1 MAEVDVYTGQGSQPA
16 LTGRLSASQ
25 QHHVFSY
32 RHDAREALSLTMPLR
47 HESYSY
53 AQLHP
58 IFQMNLPEGALRE
71 ALERM
76 TAKQYGS
83 DDLTLLTIL
92 GTHQIGR
99 MTYALADHPLP
110 LVGDKPLGL
119 DDLLHSHD
127 ANLFGE
133 LLQRYAQQSGV
144 AGVQPKILLDLQ
156 GHLTL
161 SLEHYIVKSWGA
173 DYPHLGCNE
182 YLCMSIAK
190 DAGLTV
196 PVFHLSDNAKMLI
209 SQRFDIDSN
218 GEALGFEDFC
228 VLQARGTKQKYDS
241 SLESCAN
248 TIRQFVS
255 AKHQRQALHDLYKL
269 TYLNVRIRN
278 GDAHLKNLGVLYQHL
293 HDFRQGEMPVVT
305 RTLAPVF
312 DLVSTVPYL
321 PHDTM
326 ALTLTGSKR
335 WPKRK
340 VLHTFARHHCLLD
353 TQQIEESDAA
363 VEQAVQ
369 ENLPLLERLQ
379 QQHEGF
385 APIAERLYALLA
397 TTSADAHKHHPTNP
411 ASFAE

>member
-1 MAEVDVYTGQGSQPA
+1 
-16 LTGRLSASQ
+16 ASQ
-25 QHHVFSY
+25 QQYSFSY
-32 RHDAREALSLTMPLR
+32 RHDAPEALSLTMPLR
-47 HESYSY
+47 HESYSHT
-53 AQLHP
+53 QLHP

-99 MTYALADHPLP
+99 MAYTLADQPLS
-110 LVGDKPLGL
+110 LADDKPLGL
-119 DDLLHSHD
+119 ADLLHSHD

-156 GHLTL
+156 VHLTFP
-161 SLEHYIVKSWGA
+161 LEHYIVKSWGA

-190 DAGLTV
+190 DAGLSV
-196 PVFHLSDNAKMLI
+196 PVFHLSDNAKLLI

-228 VLQARGTKQKYDS
+228 VLQAKGTKQKYDS

-255 AKHQRQALHDLYKL
+255 AEHQAQALYDLYKL
-269 TYLNVRIRN
+269 SYLNVRIRN
-278 GDAHLKNLGVLYQHL
+278 GDAHLKNLGVLYRDL
-293 HDFRQGEMPVVT
+293 HDFRRGEVPSVT

-340 VLHTFARHHCLLD
+340 VLQAFAKQHCLLD
-353 TQQIEESDAA
+353 AQQIGEIEAA
-363 VEQAVQ
+363 VERAIGQ
-369 ENLPLLERLQ
+369 NLSLLERLQ
-379 QQHEGF
+379 QQYAGF
-385 APIAERLYALLA
+385 APLAERLHTLLV
-397 TTSADAHKHHPTNP
+397 TPLP
-411 ASFAE
+411 

>member
-1 MAEVDVYTGQGSQPA
+1 MAEVDVYTGHGSQPT

-25 QHHVFSY
+25 PHHVFSY

-53 AQLHP
+53 GQLHP

-83 DDLTLLTIL
+83 DDLTLLTLL

-99 MTYALADHPLP
+99 VAYALADQPLRNPVDQP
-110 LVGDKPLGL
+110 LTLSN
-119 DDLLHSHD
+119 LLSNHD
-127 ANLFGE
+127 VNLFSE

-144 AGVQPKILLDLQ
+144 AGVQPKVLLDLQ
-156 GHLTL
+156 GHLTFP
-161 SLEHYIVKSWGA
+161 LEHYIVKSWGA

-190 DAGLTV
+190 DAGLNV
-196 PVFHLSDNAKMLI
+196 PVFYLSDNAKLLI

-218 GEALGFEDFC
+218 GNAVGFEDFC
-228 VLQARGTKQKYDS
+228 VLQAKGTKQKYDS
-241 SLESCAN
+241 SLESCTN

-255 AKHQRQALHDLYKL
+255 QEHQPQALRDFYKL

-278 GDAHLKNLGVLYQHL
+278 GDAHLKNLGVLYPHL
-293 HDFRQGEMPVVT
+293 QGFQTGNMPT
-305 RTLAPVF
+305 SSRTLAPVF

-340 VLHTFARHHCLLD
+340 VLHTFAKQHCQLD
-353 TQQIEESDAA
+353 ARQIEEIEAT
-363 VEQAVQ
+363 VEQAIQ
-369 ENLPLLERLQ
+369 QNERLLETLQ
-379 QQHEGF
+379 HRYPDF
-385 APIAERLYALLA
+385 LPIAERLASLLL
-397 TTSADAHKHHPTNP
+397 NRQ
-411 ASFAE
+411 

>member
-1 MAEVDVYTGQGSQPA
+1 MAEVDVYTGHGSPGIA
-16 LTGRLSASQ
+16 GRLSASQ
-25 QHHVFSY
+25 QQYVFSY
-32 RHDAREALSLTMPLR
+32 RHDAREAVSLTMPLR
-47 HESYSY
+47 HASYGY
-53 AQLHP
+53 GQLHP

-99 MTYALADHPLP
+99 IAYALADQPFVTP
-110 LVGDKPLGL
+110 ADKPLAL
-119 DDLLHSHD
+119 DDLLHNQD
-127 ANLFGE
+127 ANLFTE
-133 LLQRYAQQSGV
+133 LLQRYARQSGV
-144 AGVQPKILLDLQ
+144 AGVQPKVLLDLQ
-156 GHLTL
+156 GHLAL
-161 SLEHYIVKSWGA
+161 PLEHYIVKSWGD

-182 YLCMSIAK
+182 YVCMSIAR
-190 DAGLTV
+190 DAGLQV
-196 PVFHLSDNAKMLI
+196 PTFYLSDDARLLI
-209 SQRFDIDSN
+209 SQRFDIDSH

-228 VLQARGTKQKYDS
+228 VLQAKGTKQKYDS

-255 AKHQRQALHDLYKL
+255 PEQQPQALHDLYKL
-269 TYLNVRIRN
+269 SYLNVRVRN
-278 GDAHLKNLGVLYQHL
+278 GDAHLKNLGVLYSCLQ
-293 HDFRQGEMPVVT
+293 DFRAGEIPAMI

-340 VLHTFARHHCLLD
+340 VLHNFARHHCQLD
-353 TQQIEESDAA
+353 AQQIAASDAA
-363 VEQAVQ
+363 VEQAIQ
-369 ENLPLLERLQ
+369 QNLPLLERLQ
-379 QQHEGF
+379 QQYVGF
-385 APIAERLYALLA
+385 APIAERLHTLLV
-397 TTSADAHKHHPTNP
+397 TPLP
-411 ASFAE
+411 

>member
-1 MAEVDVYTGQGSQPA
+1 MAEVDVYIGHGLQPA

-25 QHHVFSY
+25 SQHIFSY
-32 RHDAREALSLTMPLR
+32 RHDADEAVSLTMPLR
-47 HESYSY
+47 HESYGY
-53 AQLHP
+53 GQLHP

-83 DDLTLLTIL
+83 DDLTLLTLL

-99 MTYALADHPLP
+99 IAYALADQPLHSP
-110 LVGDKPLGL
+110 TDKPLTL
-119 DDLLHSHD
+119 QALLNSAN
-127 ANLFGE
+127 ANLFSE

-144 AGVQPKILLDLQ
+144 AGVQPKVLLDLQ

-161 SLEHYIVKSWGA
+161 PLERYIVKSWGA

-182 YLCMSIAK
+182 YLCLSIAK

-196 PVFHLSDNAKMLI
+196 PVFYLSDNAKLLI
-209 SQRFDIDSN
+209 SQRFDIDDK

-228 VLQARGTKQKYDS
+228 VLQGKGTKQKYDS

-255 AKHQRQALHDLYKL
+255 QDYQPQALQDFYKL
-269 TYLNVRIRN
+269 SYLNVRIRN
-278 GDAHLKNLGVLYQHL
+278 GDAHLKNLGVLYSHL
-293 HDFRQGEMPVVT
+293 QAFRLGEIPTIT

-340 VLHTFARHHCLLD
+340 VLHVFAKQHCQLG
-353 TQQIEESDAA
+353 TRQIDELEAA
-363 VEQAVQ
+363 VEHAIQQ
-369 ENLPLLERLQ
+369 NMGLLHTLQ
-379 QQHEGF
+379 QRYPEF
-385 APIAERLYALLA
+385 VPIAERL
-397 TTSADAHKHHPTNP
+397 ADVLSKP
-411 ASFAE
+411 

>member
-1 MAEVDVYTGQGSQPA
+1 MAAVDVYTGQHHQPMPA
-16 LTGRLSASQ
+16 GRLSASQ

-47 HESYSY
+47 RESYSHT
-53 AQLHP
+53 QLHP

-83 DDLTLLTIL
+83 DDLILLTIL

-99 MTYALADHPLP
+99 MAYALADQPLRM
-110 LVGDKPLGL
+110 VGDKPLGL

-127 ANLFGE
+127 ADLFGE

-156 GHLTL
+156 AHLTL
-161 SLEHYIVKSWGA
+161 PLEHYIVKSWGE

-196 PVFHLSDNAKMLI
+196 PVFHLSDNAKLLI

-228 VLQARGTKQKYDS
+228 VLQAKGTKQKYDS

-255 AKHQRQALHDLYKL
+255 AEHQAQALSDLYKL
-269 TYLNVRIRN
+269 SYLNVRIRN
-278 GDAHLKNLGVLYQHL
+278 GDAHLKNLGVLYRDL
-293 HDFRQGEMPVVT
+293 HGFQRGEVPSVT

-312 DLVSTVPYL
+312 DLVSTAAILIL
-321 PHDTM
+321 PPTTQSRRLDVV
-326 ALTLTGSKR
+326 ALN
-335 WPKRK
+335 P
-340 VLHTFARHHCLLD
+340 
-353 TQQIEESDAA
+353 
-363 VEQAVQ
+363 
-369 ENLPLLERLQ
+369 
-379 QQHEGF
+379 
-385 APIAERLYALLA
+385 
-397 TTSADAHKHHPTNP
+397 PT
-411 ASFAE
+411 

>member
-1 MAEVDVYTGQGSQPA
+1 MAAVDVYTGHHQPTPA
-16 LTGRLSASQ
+16 GRLSASQ
-25 QHHVFSY
+25 QQYVFSY
-32 RHDAREALSLTMPLR
+32 RHDAHEALSLTMPLC
-47 HESYSY
+47 HESYGY

-99 MTYALADHPLP
+99 MAYALADQPLP
-110 LVGDKPLGL
+110 LAGDKPLGL

-156 GHLTL
+156 GHLTF
-161 SLEHYIVKSWGA
+161 SLEHYIVKSWGE

-196 PVFHLSDNAKMLI
+196 PVFHLSDNAKLLI

-228 VLQARGTKQKYDS
+228 VLQAKGTKQKYDS

-255 AKHQRQALHDLYKL
+255 AEHQAQALYDWYKL
-269 TYLNVRIRN
+269 SYLNVRIRN
-278 GDAHLKNLGVLYQHL
+278 GDAHLKNLGVLYRDL
-293 HDFRQGEMPVVT
+293 HGFQRGDVPSVT

-340 VLHTFARHHCLLD
+340 VLHAFAKQHCQLD
-353 TQQIEESDAA
+353 AQQIGKIEAA
-363 VEQAVQ
+363 VDEAIRQ
-369 ENLPLLERLQ
+369 NLPLLERLQ
-379 QQHEGF
+379 QQYEGF
-385 APIAERLYALLA
+385 VPIAERLHSLLV
-397 TTSADAHKHHPTNP
+397 TPLP
-411 ASFAE
+411 

>member
-1 MAEVDVYTGQGSQPA
+1 MAEVDVYTGHGAQPA
-16 LTGRLSASQ
+16 IVGRLSASQ

-99 MTYALADHPLP
+99 MAYALADQPLRNPTDQP
-110 LVGDKPLGL
+110 LTLQA
-119 DDLLHSHD
+119 LLNNPD
-127 ANLFGE
+127 ANLFSE

-144 AGVQPKILLDLQ
+144 AGVQPKVLLDLQ
-156 GHLTL
+156 GHLTFP
-161 SLEHYIVKSWGA
+161 LEHYIVKSWGE

-196 PVFHLSDNAKMLI
+196 PVYYLSDNAKLLI
-209 SQRFDIDSN
+209 SQRFDIDSH

-228 VLQARGTKQKYDS
+228 VLQAKSTKQKYDS

-255 AKHQRQALHDLYKL
+255 AAHQAQALHDLYKL

-278 GDAHLKNLGVLYQHL
+278 GDAHLKNLGVLYSRLQ
-293 HDFRQGEMPVVT
+293 DFRVGEIPAMT

-353 TQQIEESDAA
+353 TQQIEASDAA
-363 VEQAVQ
+363 VEKAIQQ
-369 ENLPLLERLQ
+369 NLPLLERLQ
-379 QQHEGF
+379 QQYTGF
-385 APIAERLYALLA
+385 APIAERLYMLLENQ
-397 TTSADAHKHHPTNP
+397 AHQQG
-411 ASFAE
+411 

>member
-1 MAEVDVYTGQGSQPA
+1 MAEVDVYTGHGSPT
-16 LTGRLSASQ
+16 LSGRLSASLQ
-25 QHHVFSY
+25 QHIFSY
-32 RHDAREALSLTMPLR
+32 RHDASEAVSLTMPLR
-47 HESYSY
+47 HESYHY

-99 MTYALADHPLP
+99 IAYALAGQALP
-110 LVGDKPLGL
+110 VSGDPTLTL
-119 DDLLHSHD
+119 DKLLHTHD
-127 ANLFGE
+127 PSLFSE

-144 AGVQPKILLDLQ
+144 AGVQPKVLLDLQ
-156 GHLTL
+156 AHLTL
-161 SLEHYIVKSWGA
+161 PLEHYIVKSWGE

-182 YLCMSIAK
+182 YVCMSIAK
-190 DAGLTV
+190 DAGLNV
-196 PVFHLSDNAKMLI
+196 PVFYLSDNAKLLI
-209 SQRFDIDSN
+209 SQRFDIDAQ

-228 VLQARGTKQKYDS
+228 VLQAKGTKQKYDS

-255 AKHQRQALHDLYKL
+255 AEHQPQALYDLYKL
-269 TYLNVRIRN
+269 SYLNVRIRN
-278 GDAHLKNLGVLYQHL
+278 GDAHLKNLGVLYQVPHI
-293 HDFRQGEMPVVT
+293 T

-340 VLHTFARHHCLLD
+340 VLQAFAKQHCQLNS
-353 TQQIEESDAA
+353 QQISEIEES
-363 VEQAVQ
+363 VEQAIQRNLGLLVQ
-369 ENLPLLERLQ
+369 LQ
-379 QQHEGF
+379 QRYAGF
-385 APIAERLYALLA
+385 LPIGERLYATLTQA
-397 TTSADAHKHHPTNP
+397 W
-411 ASFAE
+411 

>member
-1 MAEVDVYTGQGSQPA
+1 MAAVDVYTGHHRPSPA
-16 LTGRLSASQ
+16 GRLSASQ
-25 QHHVFSY
+25 QQYHFSY
-32 RHDAREALSLTMPLR
+32 RHDAPEALSLTMPLR
-47 HESYSY
+47 HESYSH

-99 MTYALADHPLP
+99 MAYALADQPLP
-110 LVGDKPLGL
+110 TPGDKPLGL

-156 GHLTL
+156 GHLTFP
-161 SLEHYIVKSWGA
+161 LEHYIVKSWGA

-190 DAGLTV
+190 DAGLSV
-196 PVFHLSDNAKMLI
+196 PVFHLSDNAKLLI

-228 VLQARGTKQKYDS
+228 VLQAKGTKQKYDS

-255 AKHQRQALHDLYKL
+255 TEHQAQALADWYKL
-269 TYLNVRIRN
+269 SYLNVRLRN
-278 GDAHLKNLGVLYQHL
+278 GDAHLKNLGVLYRDL
-293 HDFRQGEMPVVT
+293 HAFRRGEVPSVT

-340 VLHTFARHHCLLD
+340 VLQAFAKQHCQLAA
-353 TQQIEESDAA
+353 QQIGEIEAA
-363 VEQAVQ
+363 VEQAIRQ
-369 ENLPLLERLQ
+369 NLPLLERLQ
-379 QQHEGF
+379 QQYAGF
-385 APIAERLYALLA
+385 APIGEGLHTLLL
-397 TTSADAHKHHPTNP
+397 TPLP
-411 ASFAE
+411 

>member
-1 MAEVDVYTGQGSQPA
+1 MAEVDVYTGHGSQPA
-16 LTGRLSASQ
+16 LTGRLSANQ
-25 QHHVFSY
+25 QQHVFSY

-99 MTYALADHPLP
+99 MAYALADQPLCHLTDQP
-110 LVGDKPLGL
+110 LTLQA
-119 DDLLHSHD
+119 LLNNPD
-127 ANLFGE
+127 ANLFSE

-144 AGVQPKILLDLQ
+144 AGVQPKVLLDLQ

-161 SLEHYIVKSWGA
+161 PLEHYIVKSWGA

-196 PVFHLSDNAKMLI
+196 PVCYFSDNAKLLI

-228 VLQARGTKQKYDS
+228 VLQAKSTKQKYDS

-255 AKHQRQALHDLYKL
+255 AEHQAQALHDLYKL

-278 GDAHLKNLGVLYQHL
+278 GDAHLNNLGVLYSRLQ
-293 HDFRQGEMPVVT
+293 DFRVGEIPAMT

-326 ALTLTGSKR
+326 ALTLTDSKR

-340 VLHTFARHHCLLD
+340 VLHTFARYHCLLD
-353 TQQIEESDAA
+353 TQQIEESEAA
-363 VEQAVQ
+363 VEQAIQ
-369 ENLPLLERLQ
+369 QNLPLLERFQ
-379 QQHEGF
+379 QQYAGF
-385 APIAERLYALLA
+385 EPIAERLYALLA
-397 TTSADAHKHHPTNP
+397 TTSADAHKLHPKNP

>member
-1 MAEVDVYTGQGSQPA
+1 MAEVDVYTGHGTQPA
-16 LTGRLSASQ
+16 PAGRLSASQ
-25 QHHVFSY
+25 QQHVFSY
-32 RHDAREALSLTMPLR
+32 RHDACEALSLTMPLR
-47 HESYSY
+47 HESYNY
-53 AQLHP
+53 GQLHP
-58 IFQMNLPEGALRE
+58 IFEMNLPEGALRE

-99 MTYALADHPLP
+99 IAYALADQPLRLPSDNP
-110 LVGDKPLGL
+110 LTLQ
-119 DDLLHSHD
+119 DLLNNPD
-127 ANLFGE
+127 ANLFSE

-144 AGVQPKILLDLQ
+144 AGVQPKVLLDLQ
-156 GHLTL
+156 GHLTFPV
-161 SLEHYIVKSWGA
+161 EHYIVKSWGA

-190 DAGLTV
+190 DAGLNV
-196 PVFHLSDNAKMLI
+196 PIFYLSDNAKLLV
-209 SQRFDIDSN
+209 SQRFDIGSD

-228 VLQARGTKQKYDS
+228 VLQAKGTKQKYDS
-241 SLESCAN
+241 SLESCTN

-255 AKHQRQALHDLYKL
+255 PEHQGKALYDLFKL
-269 TYLNVRIRN
+269 TYLNIRIRN
-278 GDAHLKNLGVLYQHL
+278 GDAHLKNLGVLYPNL
-293 HDFRQGEMPVVT
+293 QGLRSGETPSIS

-340 VLHTFARHHCLLD
+340 VLHTFAKQHCQLD
-353 TQQIEESDAA
+353 TQKIAEIEAA
-363 VEQAVQ
+363 VEQAIQ
-369 ENLPLLERLQ
+369 QNLALLGQLQ
-379 QQHEGF
+379 QQYADFTLVSEQ
-385 APIAERLYALLA
+385 LYTVLTQPML
-397 TTSADAHKHHPTNP
+397 
-411 ASFAE
+411 

>member
-1 MAEVDVYTGQGSQPA
+1 MAEVDVYTGHGSQPA

-25 QHHVFSY
+25 QQYVFSY

-53 AQLHP
+53 GQLHP

-99 MTYALADHPLP
+99 MAYALADQPLRHPTDQP
-110 LVGDKPLGL
+110 LTLQA
-119 DDLLHSHD
+119 LLNNPD
-127 ANLFGE
+127 ANLFSE

-161 SLEHYIVKSWGA
+161 PLEHYIVKSWGA

-190 DAGLTV
+190 DAGLSV
-196 PVFHLSDNAKMLI
+196 PVCYLSDNAKLLI

-228 VLQARGTKQKYDS
+228 VLQAKSTKQKYDS

-255 AKHQRQALHDLYKL
+255 PEHQRQALHDLYKL

-278 GDAHLKNLGVLYQHL
+278 GDAHLKNLGVLYSRLQ
-293 HDFRQGEMPVVT
+293 DFRVGEIPAMI

-340 VLHTFARHHCLLD
+340 VLHNFARNHCLLD
-353 TQQIEESDAA
+353 AQHIEASEAA
-363 VEQAVQ
+363 VEQAIQ
-369 ENLPLLERLQ
+369 QNLPLLERLQ
-379 QQHEGF
+379 QQSVGF
-385 APIAERLYALLA
+385 VPIAERLHTLLV
-397 TTSADAHKHHPTNP
+397 TSLL
-411 ASFAE
+411 

>member
-1 MAEVDVYTGQGSQPA
+1 MADVDVYSGHDKQAVLS
-16 LTGRLSASQ
+16 GRLSASQ
-25 QHHVFSY
+25 QRHVFSY
-32 RHDAREALSLTMPLR
+32 RHDAQEALSLTMPLR
-47 HESYSY
+47 YESYSY
-53 AQLHP
+53 ESLHP

-99 MTYALADHPLP
+99 IAYALADQPLRHPTEQP
-110 LVGDKPLGL
+110 LSLQA
-119 DDLLHSHD
+119 LLNNPDTH
-127 ANLFGE
+127 LFSE

-144 AGVQPKILLDLQ
+144 AGVQPKVLLDLQ

-161 SLEHYIVKSWGA
+161 PLEHYIVKSWGD
-173 DYPHLGCNE
+173 DYPQLGCNE

-190 DAGLTV
+190 AAGLTV
-196 PVFHLSDNAKMLI
+196 PAFYLSDNARLFI

-218 GEALGFEDFC
+218 GQALGFEDFC
-228 VLQARGTKQKYDS
+228 VLQAKGTKQKYDS

-255 AKHQRQALHDLYKL
+255 TEYQAQALHELYKL

-278 GDAHLKNLGVLYQHL
+278 GDAHLKNLGVLYQNL
-293 HDFRQGEMPVVT
+293 HGFRQGEMPVIT

-321 PHDTM
+321 PNDTM

-353 TQQIEESDAA
+353 TQHIEESEAA
-363 VEQAVQ
+363 VEQAIQ
-369 ENLPLLERLQ
+369 ENLPLLQHLQ
-379 QQHEGF
+379 QQYTGF
-385 APIAERLYALLA
+385 APFAERL
-397 TTSADAHKHHPTNP
+397 HKVLVTPLP
-411 ASFAE
+411 

>member
-1 MAEVDVYTGQGSQPA
+1 MADVDVYTGRGAQP
-16 LTGRLSASQ
+16 LLSGRLSASQ
-25 QHHVFSY
+25 QRYVFSY

-47 HESYSY
+47 HESYRY

-83 DDLTLLTIL
+83 DDLTLLTLL

-99 MTYALADHPLP
+99 IAYARADQPLQHPSEQP
-110 LVGDKPLGL
+110 LTLQA
-119 DDLLHSHD
+119 LLNNPD
-127 ANLFGE
+127 VNLFSE

-161 SLEHYIVKSWGA
+161 PLEHYIVKSWGA

-196 PVFHLSDNAKMLI
+196 PVFYLSDNAKLFI
-209 SQRFDIDSN
+209 TKRFDIDSN
-218 GEALGFEDFC
+218 GVALGFEDFC
-228 VLQARGTKQKYDS
+228 VLQAKGTKQKYDS

-255 AKHQRQALHDLYKL
+255 TEHQAQALYDLYKL

-278 GDAHLKNLGVLYQHL
+278 GDAHLKNLGILYSHL
-293 HDFRQGEMPVVT
+293 QDFRVGELPAMT

-340 VLHTFARHHCLLD
+340 VLHTFAKQHCLLAMR
-353 TQQIEESDAA
+353 QIEEIEAA
-363 VEQAVQ
+363 VEQAIQ
-369 ENLPLLERLQ
+369 QNLLLLDRLQ
-379 QQHEGF
+379 QQYAGF
-385 APIAERLYALLA
+385 EPIAERLHTLLRMPLA
-397 TTSADAHKHHPTNP
+397 
-411 ASFAE
+411 

>member
-1 MAEVDVYTGQGSQPA
+1 MAEVDVYTGHHAPVLA
-16 LTGRLSASQ
+16 GRLSASQ
-25 QHHVFSY
+25 QHVFSY
-32 RHDAREALSLTMPLR
+32 RHDAGEALSLTMPLR

-83 DDLTLLTIL
+83 DDLTLLTLL

-99 MTYALADHPLP
+99 IAYALAEQPLHQPADQP
-110 LVGDKPLGL
+110 LTLPA
-119 DDLLHSHD
+119 LLNSPD
-127 ANLFGE
+127 ANLFSE
-133 LLQRYAQQSGV
+133 LLQRYARQSGV
-144 AGVQPKILLDLQ
+144 AGVQPKVLLDLQ

-161 SLEHYIVKSWGA
+161 PLEHYIVKSWGA

-190 DAGLTV
+190 DAGLSV
-196 PVFHLSDNAKMLI
+196 PVCYLSDNARLLI
-209 SQRFDIDSN
+209 SQRFDIDSH
-218 GEALGFEDFC
+218 GTALGFEDFC
-228 VLQARGTKQKYDS
+228 VLQAKGTKQKYDS

-255 AKHQRQALHDLYKL
+255 AEHQRQALHDLYKL

-278 GDAHLKNLGVLYQHL
+278 GDAHLKNLGVLYRDLQG
-293 HDFRQGEMPVVT
+293 FRQGEVPVIT

-340 VLHTFARHHCLLD
+340 VLHTFAKQHCLLD
-353 TQQIEESDAA
+353 TQRIAEIETA
-363 VEQAVQ
+363 VEQAIQ
-369 ENLPLLERLQ
+369 QNLPLLAHLQ
-379 QQHEGF
+379 QQHAGF
-385 APIAERLYALLA
+385 APIAECLHTLLQ
-397 TTSADAHKHHPTNP
+397 TPLR
-411 ASFAE
+411 